1 MNELNSVFGH
11 DKSLEI
17 KPYVA
22 LSDQHRP
29 LLLYAGDGVSDL
41 PAASETHILFAKDG
55 LGKFSPICLQ
65 CPITINLIY
74 RLPVSADDT

>member
-1 MNELNSVFGH
+1 MKLRSVFGH

-22 LSDQHRP
+22 LSNERRP

-41 PAASETHILFAKDG
+41 SAASETHILFAKDG
-55 LGKFSPICLQ
+55 LGKFSPIYLQ
-65 CPITINLIY
+65 CPTTVDLIY
-74 RLPVSADDT
+74 RIPVSADGT